1 LWVTN
6 VYKNQRILNISV
18 VEFSYEN
25 GKDIQQK
32 PGKFAKI
39 L

>member
-1 LWVTN
+1 MF
-6 VYKNQRILNISV
+6 YKNQRILNISV
-18 VEFSYEN
+18 VKFSMKMEN

-32 PGKFAKI
+32 LPQFAQI